1 MELRQRAPSE
11 RLDHDEP
18 FSERLLARVEGGCG
32 ERGGV
37 SGTGAG
43 SSVTTGQRW
52 CYGRKE
58 EGITPG

>member
-18 FSERLLARVEGGCG
+18 FSERLLASVEGCG
-32 ERGGV
+32 DSGGV
-37 SGTGAG
+37 TGLGAG

-52 CYGRKE
+52 C
-58 EGITPG
+58 